1 MPRISERQNL
11 LGQIGKLLK
20 TMAMFGDD
28 ETDDFEELLDLKAQ
42 LESVRFLN
50 SKDHVIKNKSMNEML
65 WIYGDRE
72 FKQIVRMKKQ
82 SFERLF
88 KVLRHNRGFGS
99 SDQKHKQAPVWT
111 QVMVVLQRL
120 GNDGSGISLGRCA
133 MNGGFSN
140 WSVCKF
146 C

>member
-50 SKDHVIKNKSMNEML
+50 LKEHVIKNP
-65 WIYGDRE
+65 
-72 FKQIVRMKKQ
+72 F
-82 SFERLF
+82 
-88 KVLRHNRGFGS
+88 LRSWG
-99 SDQKHKQAPVWT
+99 KPVP
-111 QVMVVLQRL
+111 
-120 GNDGSGISLGRCA
+120 ISLE
-133 MNGGFSN
+133 
-140 WSVCKF
+140 
-146 C
+146 